1 MIVSMQSISLKL
13 IELILRVMVPGRLLA
28 LWLALTFCVCTTTAQ
43 ASRSAVGLSDAAA
56 AKMGSVKA
64 GSSTVSEHYHSE
76 EHNLSLLPNIT
87 GRLRPPTFSTCSS
100 SQITFINGSINRV
113 EKEVVTA
120 TNALRQSSAA
130 ELSVSPRYR
139 AWFGEFDDDRHSTVI
154 RTLSNMQQVLDSNV
168 LDFDCTC
175 LLVSRDFLFG
185 FIRQSRPFNIN
196 MCPLFFSIEDE
207 DITTLVHELSH
218 FLQIGGT
225 EDVVFG
231 PEDSRQ
237 LALSD
242 PDSAVRNADNY
253 GYFISNMSPPLTIAD
268 ENAQTG
274 SLDVPQASSFEPL
287 LAGESVTGVLA
298 EGERSFYRVS
308 DTSALTL
315 ESIDGDADLLVF
327 SDADLNELL
336 CNSRLQITADICA
349 LQPANTHYA
358 VVTAFSDA
366 SFTLGAAASRTL
378 PISFEAL
385 ASDQTINNTLALG
398 EADYY
403 RVPVSESLLLD
414 SLSGDVDLSVFDSP
428 ELDAQSLICESVNRS
443 VVSETDLCQV
453 STGTALFVRVFA
465 NEPSTYSLE
474 SRQIASDN
482 GLPLNVQTL
491 LDGDRVDTFVG
502 DGEQAFYAFSGP
514 GRIDLISQSGDAD
527 LIIRDVDDPDS
538 LVCQSNQF
546 SLDSPVD
553 SCLVEAGSAIAVVF
567 GFTPAEFSLVF
578 TEGENLPENPD
589 NTILAGS
596 GGGGGGASGWLMLFF
611 FTLNTFMW
619 RRRWT
624 PTGTSLSCV

>member
-1 MIVSMQSISLKL
+1 
-13 IELILRVMVPGRLLA
+13 
-28 LWLALTFCVCTTTAQ
+28 
-43 ASRSAVGLSDAAA
+43 
-56 AKMGSVKA
+56 
-64 GSSTVSEHYHSE
+64 
-76 EHNLSLLPNIT
+76 
-87 GRLRPPTFSTCSS
+87 
-100 SQITFINGSINRV
+100 
-113 EKEVVTA
+113 
-120 TNALRQSSAA
+120 
-130 ELSVSPRYR
+130 
-139 AWFGEFDDDRHSTVI
+139 
-154 RTLSNMQQVLDSNV
+154 MQQVLDSNV

-315 ESIDGDADLLVF
+315 ESIDGDADLLVY
-327 SDADLNELL
+327 
-336 CNSRLQITADICA
+336 
-349 LQPANTHYA
+349 THYA

-385 ASDQTINNTLALG
+385 ASDQTINNTLALT
-398 EADYY
+398 
-403 RVPVSESLLLD
+403 
-414 SLSGDVDLSVFDSP
+414 
-428 ELDAQSLICESVNRS
+428 RS
-443 VVSETDLCQV
+443 H
-453 STGTALFVRVFA
+453 
-465 NEPSTYSLE
+465 
-474 SRQIASDN
+474 
-482 GLPLNVQTL
+482 
-491 LDGDRVDTFVG
+491 
-502 DGEQAFYAFSGP
+502 
-514 GRIDLISQSGDAD
+514 
-527 LIIRDVDDPDS
+527 
-538 LVCQSNQF
+538 
-546 SLDSPVD
+546 
-553 SCLVEAGSAIAVVF
+553 
-567 GFTPAEFSLVF
+567 
-578 TEGENLPENPD
+578 
-589 NTILAGS
+589 
-596 GGGGGGASGWLMLFF
+596 
-611 FTLNTFMW
+611 
-619 RRRWT
+619 
-624 PTGTSLSCV
+624 